1 MFVGGWL
8 ELANFAIRVDL
19 PTEEYFHLRLHV
31 RRPSI
36 YVPNEKHNPKEKRLK
51 RRVSGTVSLA
61 RRNVSSE
68 NDR

>member
-1 MFVGGWL
+1 MHWKADV
-8 ELANFAIRVDL
+8 
-19 PTEEYFHLRLHV
+19 HV
-31 RRPSI
+31 RKPSI
-36 YVPNEKHNPKEKRLK
+36 YVPNEKDNPKEKRLK